1 MTWKMCTLCSG
12 FSCFRQL
19 GIQRISEDFNACVSA
34 VVCFGGGHRT
44 LYKAGRVKIHK
55 GVDEAGLVAELLK
68 KSPDDFQADLLFA
81 FVQSFSL
88 LLWSGVLAL
97 TRPSFPTGNSG
108 KSWGDPFVSQSA
120 TGACVCHAHVSL
132 TRGFEMKK

>member
-1 MTWKMCTLCSG
+1 VEDVYTLLGFLLFPTTWH
-12 FSCFRQL
+12 
-19 GIQRISEDFNACVSA
+19 SEDIRGFQCLRVSSGLFWRWSPYT
-34 VVCFGGGHRT
+34 VQGG
-44 LYKAGRVKIHK
+44 AG
-55 GVDEAGLVAELLK
+55 ETGLVAELLK

-97 TRPSFPTGNSG
+97 TRPSVPTGNSG
-108 KSWGDPFVSQSA
+108 KSWRDPFVSQSA
-120 TGACVCHAHVSL
+120 TGAFVCHAHVSL

>member
-1 MTWKMCTLCSG
+1 M
-12 FSCFRQL
+12 
-19 GIQRISEDFNACVSA
+19 
-34 VVCFGGGHRT
+34 
-44 LYKAGRVKIHK
+44 KIHK

-81 FVQSFSL
+81 FVQSFSP

-108 KSWGDPFVSQSA
+108 KSWRDPFVSQSA
-120 TGACVCHAHVSL
+120 TGAFVCHAMCH
-132 TRGFEMKK
+132 